1 VEKKQR
7 AEAPRSSRKVKH
19 IGTEVYINAATGV
32 ATPFQVI
39 DIEDRDADFSK
50 LWIAHVL
57 DAVEQLGNAK
67 MRVMMHIIAKRDP
80 TSNNLIATAQEI
92 ADAVSVSEKTVRE
105 TIKALVEA
113 KIVTRRKG
121 IKGVLMLN
129 PEVVFKGSRSGRLN
143 VLYRYKEW
151 EQGTLPGFEETEE
164 KTEKDIHQEAA

>member
-1 VEKKQR
+1 MTQKQK

-19 IGTEVYINAATGV
+19 IGTETFINQATGE
-32 ATPFQVI
+32 AQEFQVI

-92 ADAVSVSEKTVRE
+92 ADAVGVSEKTVRE

-121 IKGVLMLN
+121 INGVLLLN
-129 PEVVFKGSRSGRLN
+129 PEVIFKGSRAGRLN
-143 VLYRYKEW
+143 VLYRYREW
-151 EQGTLPGFEETEE
+151 KQATLPGFEDAEQIEQ
-164 KTEKDIHQEAA
+164 QEAA